1 MKPLNP
7 DQTAAANA
15 IEGDYVTIAG
25 PGSGKT
31 TVLLDRHIRMLG
43 KGINPRDIMNLTF
56 TNSAATEMQ
65 ERSGIVMDEK
75 VFRTFHSFALDLMQ
89 RERKYHL
96 FPLCDTIIGVRGEQF
111 QLIKDL
117 MRVYPAITTFNSLKD
132 KIEEWQCANL
142 SPEDAIEQTY
152 QGEGT
157 DYFYACAYAD
167 YEKKCREQGWLDFHG
182 LMKET
187 VKLLETNDEVRQR
200 NIKKYISVDECQDTD
215 VTQFRLL
222 QLIYGG
228 NIFAVG
234 DENQLIYEWRSAVS
248 GNLSNFSKSFP
259 GARTLYLGQNY
270 RSTQK
275 LVDFFKKITPV
286 DNGLASHMVS
296 MREEG
301 EAPTFTKYGDE
312 YEEAEVVVDMAS
324 ADVANTAIIARTNR
338 QLMTIQKIAMA
349 RGIKSRILGRK
360 NVWEQNEVKH
370 LLDLTKERKADF
382 RPAHVVMTELMDTHN
397 LAGRYS
403 HTGSPNEKDP
413 VENLNDII
421 RMAAKR
427 GTVEEFLKWLN
438 KLTYGAKSDKKPA
451 LTFTT
456 VHQAKGR
463 EWKNV
468 FVIGCKQGTM
478 PHKDGELLE
487 EARIFF
493 VACTRA
499 ADSLDIS
506 WYGAPSQFIL
516 QFEKEFETYGER

>member
-7 DQTAAANA
+7 DQQAAANA
-15 IEGDYVTIAG
+15 IDGVYVVIAG

-31 TVLLDRHIRMLG
+31 TVLLQRHFNMLS
-43 KGINPRDIMNLTF
+43 KGIPPKDIMNLTF

-75 VFRTFHSFALDLMQ
+75 VFRTFHSFCLDLMQ
-89 RERKYHL
+89 RERAHHL
-96 FPLCDTIIGVRGEQF
+96 FPLCDTIISVRGEQF
-111 QLIKDL
+111 QLMKDL
-117 MRVYPAITTFNSLKD
+117 MKLYPPITTFKSLKD
-132 KIEEWQCANL
+132 KIEEWQCANV
-142 SPEDAIEQTY
+142 SPEEAIEETY
-152 QGEGT
+152 KDPTTG
-157 DYFYACAYAD
+157 YFYANAYKD
-167 YEKKCREQGWLDFHG
+167 YEEKCRQQGWLDFHG

-187 VKLLETNDEVRQR
+187 VRLLEANDEVRTRNQR
-200 NIKKYISVDECQDTD
+200 KYLSVDECQDTD
-215 VTQFRLL
+215 TTQFRLL

-228 NIFAVG
+228 NIFVVG
-234 DENQLIYEWRSAVS
+234 DENQLIYEWRSAQA
-248 GNLSNFSKSFP
+248 GNLTNFAQTFP
-259 GARTLYLGQNY
+259 GAKRLYLGQNY
-270 RSTQK
+270 RSTRY
-275 LVDFFKKITPV
+275 LVDFFKEIIPV

-301 EAPTFTKYGDE
+301 EPPTFTKYGDE
-312 YEEAEVVVDMAS
+312 YQEAEAVVTCAS
-324 ADVANTAIIARTNR
+324 ADIANTAIIARTNR
-338 QLMTIQKIAMA
+338 QLLTAQKVAMA
-349 RGIKSRILGRK
+349 KGIKSRILGRK

-370 LLDLTKERKADF
+370 LLDMAKDKRHDP
-382 RPAHVVMTELMDTHN
+382 RPAHELLTEIMNHEN
-397 LAGRYS
+397 LVHRYRN
-403 HTGSPNEKDP
+403 TGSVNEKDP

-421 RMAAKR
+421 KMSAKR
-427 GTVEEFLKWLN
+427 GTTDEFLKWLN

-468 FVIGCKQGTM
+468 FVIGAKQGLM

-487 EARIFF
+487 EHRIFF
-493 VACTRA
+493 VACSRA

-516 QFEKEFETYGER
+516 PFQEEFQ

>member
-1 MKPLNP
+1 LKPLNP
-7 DQTAAANA
+7 DQQAAANA
-15 IEGDYVTIAG
+15 IDGDYVVIAG

-31 TVLLDRHIRMLG
+31 TVLLQRHLNMLSR
-43 KGINPRDIMNLTF
+43 GISPKDVMNLTF

-89 RERKYHL
+89 RERAHHL
-96 FPLCDTIIGVRGEQF
+96 FPLCDTVIGVRGEPF
-111 QLIKDL
+111 QLLKDL
-117 MRVYPAITTFNSLKD
+117 MKLYPAITTFKSLKD
-132 KIEEWQCANL
+132 KIEEWQCANVD
-142 SPEDAIEQTY
+142 PDQAIEETY
-152 QGEGT
+152 RLTGT
-157 DYFYACAYAD
+157 EYFYACAYKD
-167 YEKKCREQGWLDFHG
+167 YEEKCRKQGWLDFHG

-187 VKLLETNDEVRQR
+187 VKLLEVNEDVRKR
-200 NIKKYISVDECQDTD
+200 SIKKYVSVDECQDTD
-215 VTQFRLL
+215 TTQFRLL

-228 NIFAVG
+228 NIFVVG
-234 DENQLIYEWRSAVS
+234 DENQLIYEWRSAQA
-248 GNLSNFSKSFP
+248 GNLTNFGRVFP
-259 GARTLYLGQNY
+259 KARTLYLGQNY

-275 LVDFFKKITPV
+275 LVSFFKAILPV

-301 EAPTFTKYGDE
+301 LGPTFTRYADE
-312 YEEAEVVVDMAS
+312 YEESEVVVDSAA
-324 ADVANTAIIARTNR
+324 ADVANTAILARTNR

-349 RGIKSRILGRK
+349 RGIKSRILGKK

-370 LLDLTKERKADF
+370 LLDLAKEVKHDD
-382 RPAHVVMTELMDTHN
+382 RPAHVVLNELMNQNN
-397 LAGRYS
+397 LIHRYRN
-403 HTGSPNEKDP
+403 TGSATEKDP

-421 RMAAKR
+421 RMSAKR
-427 GTVEEFLKWLN
+427 GTTAEFLKWLT

-451 LTFTT
+451 LTFST

-468 FVIGCKQGTM
+468 FVIGASQGKM

-487 EARIFF
+487 EHRIFF
-493 VACTRA
+493 VACSRA

-506 WYGAPSQFIL
+506 WYGPHSQFL
-516 QFEKEFETYGER
+516 NEFTKEFETYGEE